1 MLEINHD
8 AGFANERTEIH
19 VVHVN
24 DVCSAGLLGKPLEA
38 VETIYS
44 IPVALSWVKK

>member
-1 MLEINHD
+1 MMLDLQMKELK
-8 AGFANERTEIH
+8 FTLSMLMMC
-19 VVHVN
+19 VN

-44 IPVALSWVKK
+44 IPVALSWVRK